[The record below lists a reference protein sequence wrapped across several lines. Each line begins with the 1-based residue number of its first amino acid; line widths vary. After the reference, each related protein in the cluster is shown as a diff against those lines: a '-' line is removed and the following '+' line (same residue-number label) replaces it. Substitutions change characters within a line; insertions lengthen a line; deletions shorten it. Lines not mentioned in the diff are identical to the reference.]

1 MNKPSSNTTEN
12 ATERAKNI
20 RLLLLDVDGILS
32 DGRLYFGN
40 SGEEI
45 KAFNILDGMGIK
57 LLKNSGVQVG
67 IITGRSSQL
76 LERRANNLGI
86 NLLVQGREDKFT
98 ALNELLESKPEGLDD
113 ITLNE
118 IAFMGDD
125 LPDLPVIRRV
135 GLGLTVPNGHTEV
148 QNNAHWQ
155 SERKGGEGAVRE
167 ACDFI
172 LKAQGNYDTAIE
184 AYL

>member
-1 MNKPSSNTTEN
+1 MSNPSNT
-12 ATERAKNI
+12 AVERAKKI
-20 RLLLLDVDGILS
+20 RLLLLDVDGVLS

-57 LLKNSGVQVG
+57 LLQNTGVQVG
-67 IITGRSSQL
+67 IITGRTSQL

-86 NLLVQGREDKFT
+86 NLLVQGREDKLT
-98 ALNELLESKPEGLDD
+98 ALNELMDSKPQGLED
-113 ITLNE
+113 IQLDE

-125 LPDLPVIRRV
+125 LPDLAVIRRV
-135 GLGLTVPNGHTEV
+135 GLGLTVPNGHREV

-172 LKAQGNYDTAIE
+172 LQAQGRYDSAIE
-184 AYL
+184 SYL